1 MNRCF
6 RPAPLVFLTVLVLL
20 PVLPGCTNLF
30 GERVLYQERGVRI
43 GLERDRTTR
52 QASPPVLNS
61 HPAAFP
67 VEHIRSLLGVLEVSG
82 YTGTVAGLLVQPRPM
97 PVFTKEELQLI
108 SGPIVEAFRAA
119 GPRDRVF
126 FYLPNLSAPYRRE
139 TTQGALFVRGPY
151 LFVLLRDHSG
161 FTKTDTG
168 GGDDERDPR
177 DTRGMRLI
185 VAWPAQ
191 PASLSQEEVPDWGP
205 YERVHTA
212 LDIEQTLYAT
222 ESMSSAKPAGN
233 PPSEASRPPAQPIVE
248 SGAASAAEDLRLQIK
263 ELTSANL
270 DLRARLER
278 QAQELKALQNELLRV
293 QGELEKATKPK
304 GRSKPGQK

>member
-1 MNRCF
+1 
-6 RPAPLVFLTVLVLL
+6 
-20 PVLPGCTNLF
+20 
-30 GERVLYQERGVRI
+30 
-43 GLERDRTTR
+43 
-52 QASPPVLNS
+52 
-61 HPAAFP
+61 
-67 VEHIRSLLGVLEVSG
+67 
-82 YTGTVAGLLVQPRPM
+82 
-97 PVFTKEELQLI
+97 
-108 SGPIVEAFRAA
+108 
-119 GPRDRVF
+119 
-126 FYLPNLSAPYRRE
+126 
-139 TTQGALFVRGPY
+139 
-151 LFVLLRDHSG
+151 
-161 FTKTDTG
+161 
-168 GGDDERDPR
+168 
-177 DTRGMRLI
+177 
-185 VAWPAQ
+185 
-191 PASLSQEEVPDWGP
+191 
-205 YERVHTA
+205 